1 MTLIHLVCVCFK
13 LRDTMI
19 ETENIETSRKVAYN
33 IQLCPLSDRTRI
45 QPIVQ
50 QGDSMSNQPMNKKIS
65 TSLSQI
71 NLIFGVLIGSCMRTP
86 KNPIFL
92 CQLRSMSNL
101 RSLKKFALFP
111 KYDVP
116 RPLL

>member
-1 MTLIHLVCVCFK
+1 MDYKWRLSLSSSPEAKGLLNALKRRTMVK
-13 LRDTMI
+13 L
-19 ETENIETSRKVAYN
+19 
-33 IQLCPLSDRTRI
+33 
-45 QPIVQ
+45 
-50 QGDSMSNQPMNKKIS
+50 GDSMSNQPMNKKIS